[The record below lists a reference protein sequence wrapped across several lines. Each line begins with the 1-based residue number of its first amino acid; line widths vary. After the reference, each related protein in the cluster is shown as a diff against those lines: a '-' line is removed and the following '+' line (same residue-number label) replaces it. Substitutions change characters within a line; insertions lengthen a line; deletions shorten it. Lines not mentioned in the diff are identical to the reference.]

1 MTENTAAPVEH
12 RRRKGGAWR
21 PLAAAAAGGS
31 VLLVTGFGVWA
42 SLNATASATQTVDNG
57 TLKLTQAAN
66 GVGTTQSISKMAPG
80 DVVNR
85 FVTLTNGGTLAAKA
99 LTFKVVPT
107 AVAPTSGN
115 LLVSDAAKGLQLT
128 VSSCTVAWGTDGSCA
143 GTSAVALSQTAVA
156 ASTLQSGIALSNI
169 GSIVSDTGKV
179 FLKISALLPDQN
191 ETTVDGTL
199 PSSTI
204 QGASASLAYT
214 FIETQRDATSTSS

>member
-1 MTENTAAPVEH
+1 
-12 RRRKGGAWR
+12 
-21 PLAAAAAGGS
+21 
-31 VLLVTGFGVWA
+31 LVTGFGVWA

-57 TLKLTQAAN
+57 TLKLTLAAN

-107 AVAPTSGN
+107 PVSPSTGN
-115 LLVSDAAKGLQLT
+115 LLVSDATKGLALT
-128 VSSCTVAWGTDGSCA
+128 VSSCSVAWAADGTCA
-143 GTSAVALSQTAVA
+143 GTTAVALTSTPVA
-156 ASTLQSGIALSNI
+156 SSALQNAGIALSNI
-169 GSIVSDTGKV
+169 SSIASDTGKV
-179 FLKISALLPDQN
+179 FLKIAATLPDQT

-214 FIETQRDATSTSS
+214 FTETQRDATTTTS